1 VRAERVLRD
10 FPLNVS
16 GVNSGGRAL
25 GLKRRTGYAQVDG
38 LSIAFQTYGDGP
50 FHLIVAP
57 GYMTNIDQNWEWP
70 GYAHFLERL
79 GSFAQVVLIDRRG
92 TGLSDRVPSHS
103 AFENTL
109 DDVRAVMDEVGVE
122 RAALLGGGEGGPTC
136 VLFAATFPSRTT
148 ALVLIAPHVARAF
161 GADVPWG
168 ITPEVRE
175 QGLRTIDEKWGRAPI
190 GSRLYAPSVANDPA
204 FIDWYQRAQRA
215 GGTPSA
221 ARAWFEMTLDIDVRR
236 ILPAIGVPTLVLHRV
251 GDRALPIESS
261 RFTAASIPG
270 ARLIELPGNDHFWFS
285 GQQDEILDEVEEFL
299 TGERPPVETDRVLT
313 TILFTDIVGST
324 ERASQLGDHAWR
336 QLLDRHYELT
346 RQEIDR
352 HRGTLHETTGDGVKA
367 TFDGPARG
375 VRCARSIV
383 ERVRSLGLEIR
394 SGLHTGEV
402 DLHGGVPG
410 GIAVHIAARIAAA
423 AIASEVLVSST
434 VKDLVVGS
442 GLRFADRGVHALKGV
457 PEEWRLFSLQI

>member
-1 VRAERVLRD
+1 MTTRLRMPMPKRRRAPKRNPARSFMWTLVLSRATRFTSGASGRVSPGRRISATCPLPSSCGCPFPISPSPALAPMRPTRPAKNTGRRFAPDRVRVPSSAQVCARRRADRAPRAGATVRGAESKPVRAERVLRD

-161 GADVPWG
+161 GAEVPWG

-190 GSRLYAPSVANDPA
+190 GSRLYAPSIANDPA

-221 ARAWFEMTLDIDVRR
+221 ARAWVEMTLDIDVRR
-236 ILPAIGVPTLVLHRV
+236 ILPAIGVPT
-251 GDRALPIESS
+251 
-261 RFTAASIPG
+261 
-270 ARLIELPGNDHFWFS
+270 
-285 GQQDEILDEVEEFL
+285 
-299 TGERPPVETDRVLT
+299 RVLR
-313 TILFTDIVGST
+313 
-324 ERASQLGDHAWR
+324 RAGDPALAI
-336 QLLDRHYELT
+336 QNNPLT
-346 RQEIDR
+346 
-352 HRGTLHETTGDGVKA
+352 A
-367 TFDGPARG
+367 
-375 VRCARSIV
+375 
-383 ERVRSLGLEIR
+383 
-394 SGLHTGEV
+394 
-402 DLHGGVPG
+402 
-410 GIAVHIAARIAAA
+410 
-423 AIASEVLVSST
+423 
-434 VKDLVVGS
+434 
-442 GLRFADRGVHALKGV
+442 
-457 PEEWRLFSLQI
+457 